1 MGSVVYTA
9 TESLLPNRLA
19 GQTVAFEIGFQDAR
33 RSRSV
38 EKTVQRS
45 EGGAMEVLKHRAE
58 VTWDITFEPV
68 NGTTLDQLREFLDS
82 TEAGESFL
90 MDPYGTASTPT
101 QVKRVDDGY
110 SEEPFIRNGSAST
123 DYFFASIRV
132 VEV

>member
-1 MGSVVYTA
+1 M
-9 TESLLPNRLA
+9 
-19 GQTVAFEIGFQDAR
+19 
-33 RSRSV
+33 
-38 EKTVQRS
+38 
-45 EGGAMEVLKHRAE
+45 
-58 VTWDITFEPV
+58 
-68 NGTTLDQLREFLDS
+68 
-82 TEAGESFL
+82 